1 MRVYQR
7 LAMEE
12 ERKKKNEGIHLKKIC
27 LRFYRAPL
35 FLGPEG
41 LWRPRMAAL
50 ILPAPQR

>member
-1 MRVYQR
+1 MLVYQR
-7 LAMEE
+7 LATKV
-12 ERKKKNEGIHLKKIC
+12 ERKNEGIHLEKIC